1 MNGQH
6 GCLVTKIQVS
16 TPASFN
22 FLVALIEKKEKNCLA
37 AAHLEIYL
45 NGAITALHEA
55 FKLNLEKYKTFI
67 IIIKNVVFAFRVV
80 TAK

>member
-1 MNGQH
+1 M
-6 GCLVTKIQVS
+6 TKIQVS
-16 TPASFN
+16 TPASFK

-55 FKLNLEKYKTFI
+55 FEFKLGPS
-67 IIIKNVVFAFRVV
+67 
-80 TAK
+80 